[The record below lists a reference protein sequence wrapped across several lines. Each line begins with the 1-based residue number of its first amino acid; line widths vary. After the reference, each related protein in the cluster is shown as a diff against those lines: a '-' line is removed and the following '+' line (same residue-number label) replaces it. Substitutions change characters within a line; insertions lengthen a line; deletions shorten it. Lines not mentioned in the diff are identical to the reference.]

1 MDKGAFGE
9 KLAVN
14 YLEKSGYKIIF
25 RNFRTKFAEIDIIA
39 ESRNQLV
46 FFEVKYR
53 TNKNFGRAEES
64 VNVSKISK
72 IEKAAKFYIERF
84 YKGNRK
90 SFRIDIIAINNFDTF
105 EIKHYK
111 NITGG

>member
-14 YLEKSGYKIIF
+14 YLKNSGYKIIF

-39 ESRNQLV
+39 ESPNQLV

-64 VNVSKISK
+64 VNVNKISK
-72 IEKAAKFYIERF
+72 IEKAAKFFIERF
-84 YKGNRK
+84 YNGNKK
-90 SFRIDIIAINNFDTF
+90 SFGIDIIAINNFDSF

>member
-25 RNFRTKFAEIDIIA
+25 RNFRTKFSEIDIIA
-39 ESRNQLV
+39 EYGNQLI

-53 TNKNFGRAEES
+53 TNKKFGRAEDS
-64 VNVSKISK
+64 IDKNKIFR
-72 IEKAAKFYIERF
+72 IEGAAKFFIEKF
-84 YKGNRK
+84 YKGNK
-90 SFRIDIIAINNFDTF
+90 KNFRIDIIAINNFDTF
-105 EIKHYK
+105 EVKHYK